1 MASGLK
7 VSLHVKL
14 RPSLT
19 PILTLALIFVLTLV
33 VAFAGSR
40 AQAALRCEDTFVD
53 QVELQKRLSQ
63 KLETDLDE
71 ARHLVFLND
80 EGELVI
86 SAAPHLLLTL
96 ETARDYLSLMGI
108 ETRTVL
114 YSSIPALEFIANRS
128 SGWNRMAESL
138 RSNYGVRLVFSP
150 HMLIAQKANA
160 AWDSSTKTILVSRES
175 LRVGRGERNNLEE
188 FGHMK
193 AALTKASSPNVF
205 SGFFEVATP
214 EQRLSPQALDYVQS
228 MELDEVV
235 RLAQNFNHLGL
246 SLGKL
251 DSHITRHE
259 LVNVARRGQEVVS
272 IAQAYGKFNRSV
284 AKRLKQSLLGSGP
297 LLLEDGRVDEAR
309 AFAAAEGGVQVSIE
323 QVSRETLRFRL
334 EDDDRTS
341 EIWVKN
347 SDLWRQLLPR
357 LRYNDTAAHTHFQ
370 TAFERLVQEWEL
382 ETKPS
387 LDALRT
393 ATDAILNGA
402 ENRTAQD
409 LAKIASV
416 PRTVVAPHLR
426 RQRP

>member
-1 MASGLK
+1 MVSGLK
-7 VSLHVKL
+7 VSFHVKL
-14 RPSLT
+14 RPSLAV
-19 PILTLALIFVLTLV
+19 ILTFALTLV

-40 AQAALRCEDTFVD
+40 AQAAFRCEDSFVD
-53 QVELQKRLSQ
+53 HHELQQRLSH
-63 KLETDLDE
+63 KLETALDE
-71 ARHLVFLND
+71 ARHLVFLNG

-86 SAAPHLLLTL
+86 SAAPHLLSTL

-108 ETRTVL
+108 ETRTVM
-114 YSSIPALEFIANRS
+114 YSSIPALEFVANRS

-138 RSNYGVRLVFSP
+138 RSNYGVKLVFSP

-175 LRVGRGERNNLEE
+175 LRVGRSERNNLEE

-193 AALTKASSPNVF
+193 AALTKASNPNVF

-214 EQRLSPQALDYVQS
+214 EQQLSPQALDYIQS
-228 MELDEVV
+228 MELDEVA
-235 RLAQNFNHLGL
+235 RLAQNFHHL
-246 SLGKL
+246 SLSLEKS
-251 DSHITRHE
+251 DSVESRHE
-259 LVNVARRGQEVVS
+259 LLNVARRGQEIVS

-334 EDDDRTS
+334 EDNARTS

-357 LRYNDTAAHTHFQ
+357 LRYNDTAAHAQFQ
-370 TAFERLVQEWEL
+370 KAFERLVQEWEM

-402 ENRTAQD
+402 ENKTAQD

-426 RQRP
+426 RLRP